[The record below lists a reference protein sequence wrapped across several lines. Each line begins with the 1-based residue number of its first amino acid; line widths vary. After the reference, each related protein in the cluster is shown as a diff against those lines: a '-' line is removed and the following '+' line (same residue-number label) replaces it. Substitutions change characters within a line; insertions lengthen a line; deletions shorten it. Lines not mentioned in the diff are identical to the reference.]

1 MHFTWLYR
9 SNSLS
14 SSLLELKCTSLNS
27 YSFIPGGGYEDII
40 ELLRLRVEEATVK
53 KRFGLMLF
61 QNNIRKFGKDSTPDF
76 ELNRVTRDVFYQID
90 ELIFLTK

>member
-1 MHFTWLYR
+1 MHLKWLYR

-14 SSLLELKCTSLNS
+14 SSLLELKCTS
-27 YSFIPGGGYEDII
+27 FIPGGGYVDIL

-53 KRFGLMLF
+53 KRFGFMLF
-61 QNNIRKFGKDSTPDF
+61 QNNIRKFGKDSTPNF
-76 ELNRVTRDVFYQID
+76 ELNRGTIDVFYQIE